1 MMALLLCGL
10 LLLSP
15 ADTVPVATPPPTEAE
30 DVIEAVD
37 LAPWDD
43 LFSRMEDGEA
53 WQRPSA
59 LVRSIA
65 AGEEDPARLLAWLKE
80 LGLSGAQ
87 GRTRLKRL
95 SCSKAYVGQQT
106 CGVKSWNG

>member
-53 WQRPSA
+53 WQRPS
-59 LVRSIA
+59 LFA
-65 AGEEDPARLLAWLKE
+65 ASRPGR
-80 LGLSGAQ
+80 
-87 GRTRLKRL
+87 RTRRG
-95 SCSKAYVGQQT
+95 CSPGSR
-106 CGVKSWNG
+106 SWG

>member
-65 AGEEDPARLLAWLKE
+65 AGQPQMLIFN
-80 LGLSGAQ
+80 Q
-87 GRTRLKRL
+87 
-95 SCSKAYVGQQT
+95 
-106 CGVKSWNG
+106 